1 MPFPVF
7 DLAPVWNCFPQSQV
21 EDIEIRAYDI
31 ERHLPNGYVI
41 YRGGV
46 EAILGQSRI
55 VTDTLII
62 RDAPEGAE
70 PIDVQDGT
78 STYRLGNH
86 EARAI
91 GAVRLIDP
99 DGTIQASDLW
109 VTWAPDLPPSAPT
122 AKASNFNVTVGKFD
136 LSATSAT
143 RIGLK
148 WNLSEVVATTDK
160 GKRPL
165 YSLKMDQLLVDPGR
179 SGTAK
184 GLSISLFG
192 AKLPK
197 IPSTSFSL
205 DRRAR
210 ATRIPQ
216 LSYRQRDGF
225 GVAWDGNFLSGD
237 QRLLTTSISSFPK
250 LPPTFVTTY
259 SNSRIPYERSV
270 ANQFLVQS
278 DLGER
283 NQYSYFGNIY
293 ISDIEAQ
300 SEFLAA
306 PRDTFQIATTFNVS
320 TFGRRSDFQ
329 KLYSKPIEVLHERG
343 GMTSGYSYL
352 TQWRAG
358 LFQENGNTAVA
369 RGLITGAVSVPAKQS
384 GRLFS
389 SLRFDGGTRIDS
401 GGYSWIGGEA
411 GVSYEPREN
420 TRLSVGVYGY
430 RSFGN
435 ALYDADLFNSDQ
447 GVSLRTDIFGK
458 ATKVSLMWRYDPT
471 QGWFDRQFRFSQVM
485 GPIEPVII
493 YRQNPNEYQFG
504 LRFRMDEVL
513 NLLQNRSGGR
523 ANKPT
528 KIRP

>member
-7 DLAPVWNCFPQSQV
+7 DLAPVWNCIQQSQV

-46 EAILGQSRI
+46 EVQLGPTRI
-55 VTDTLII
+55 VTDTLIL

-70 PIDVQDGT
+70 PVDVQDGEV
-78 STYRLGNH
+78 TYRLGNQ

-91 GAVRLIDP
+91 GAIQIIDA

-109 VTWAPDLPPSAPT
+109 LTWRKDLPKNAISAR
-122 AKASNFNVTVGKFD
+122 AKGFKVEIGKFLMNAEEATRTGTSWD
-136 LSATSAT
+136 LSKV
-143 RIGLK
+143 R
-148 WNLSEVVATTDK
+148 ATTDR
-160 GKRPL
+160 GSRPL
-165 YSLKMDQLLVDPGR
+165 YSLAMDHLLIDPGR
-179 SGTAK
+179 KGTGK
-184 GLSISLFG
+184 GVVISFLG

-197 IPSTSFSL
+197 LPTLAFSL

-237 QRLLTTSISSFPK
+237 QSLLTTSISSFPK
-250 LPPTFVTTY
+250 LPPTFITTF
-259 SNSRIPYERSV
+259 SNSKIPYERSV
-270 ANQFLVQS
+270 QNQFQVQS
-278 DLGER
+278 DLGDR
-283 NQYSYFGNIY
+283 GAFSYFGSIY
-293 ISDIEAQ
+293 ISDIEGQ
-300 SEFLAA
+300 NEFLGA
-306 PRDTFQIATTFNVS
+306 PRDTFQIGSTFNVP
-320 TFGRRSDFQ
+320 TFGRKSDL
-329 KLYSKPIEVLHERG
+329 KRLYSKPVEVLHEK
-343 GMTSGYSYL
+343 SGLKNGYAFT

-358 LFQENGNTAVA
+358 MFQEGGETPVG
-369 RGLITGAVSVPAKQS
+369 RGLFTGSVAPPIRQD
-384 GRLFS
+384 GRLLS
-389 SLRFDGGTRIDS
+389 SVRFDGGLRLDS
-401 GGYSWIGGEA
+401 GRYSWFGGEA

-430 RSFGN
+430 KTFGN
-435 ALYDADLFNSDQ
+435 ALYDADLFTSDQ
-447 GVSLRTDIFGK
+447 GLSLRGDIFGN
-458 ATKVSLMWRYDPT
+458 ATKVSLLWRYDPS
-471 QGWFDRQFRFSQVM
+471 QGWFDRQFRISQVM

-504 LRFRMDEVL
+504 LRFRIDQVL
-513 NLLQNRSGGR
+513 GLLQNRSGGR
-523 ANKPT
+523 STKPT